1 MTHARFVVASKK
13 ADVTEIPDTQA
24 DVDDGS
30 SDSNEDSQEEDF
42 EVTSKNTPSAPKPRS
57 SSSHSSKLPAGNFNG
72 KPPKKATTTTG
83 RQHVNTHA
91 AASDGDEGDHDEDDV
106 STRSTTSRD
115 STTTTKG
122 AKGKHAGGGK
132 SKHRSKPPTSVPQLK
147 VAAKPV
153 SRAQIPVGIAAAEG
167 AADDLVLDDPQPS
180 EVLLYMSSLLLSC
193 GDRV

>member
-13 ADVTEIPDTQA
+13 ADANEIPDTQA
-24 DVDDGS
+24 EVDDGS
-30 SDSNEDSQEEDF
+30 SESNEDSQEEDF
-42 EVTSKNTPSAPKPRS
+42 DVTSKKPPATPKPKS
-57 SSSHSSKLPAGNFNG
+57 SSSHSSKLPAGNG

-91 AASDGDEGDHDEDDV
+91 AASDGDEGDHDDDDV

-122 AKGKHAGGGK
+122 AKGTHAGGGK
-132 SKHRSKPPTSVPQLK
+132 GKHRSKPPTSVPQLK

-153 SRAQIPVGIAAAEG
+153 ARAQIPVGIAAAEG
-167 AADDLVLDDPQPS
+167 TADDLVADDPQPS
-180 EVLLYMSSLLLSC
+180 EVLLYMSCLLLSC